1 MRRRELRNGSAFVE
15 QHAKVEA
22 AVNAV
27 PILCVERARAAA
39 AALAEAGHP
48 SPPPPGALQG

>member
-1 MRRRELRNGSAFVE
+1 MRLGALTPTQLIDAFVW
-15 QHAKVEA
+15 QHSQTEA

-39 AALAEAGHP
+39 ARLAEAGHP
-48 SPPPPGALQG
+48 SPAPPG